1 MEKIPVFKP
10 VIDSETISHITDCLE
25 MGWLGMGSVTKE
37 FEERLTDWLGLKD
50 RYVVATNTGTSALH
64 LALVVAGVGKG
75 DEVIVPSFDYVA
87 DHQAIKM
94 TGAEVVLCDINGDNL
109 GIDCDKAEQLITD
122 RTKAIIPLHFA
133 GLPCELNSVYS
144 LAKKYKLR
152 VIEDSMH
159 AFGTYFEGQKLG
171 SFGDISCFSFDPV
184 KIITSIDGG
193 CVVVNSESEMERL
206 RHLRFLGV
214 DKETAERYKNSR
226 SWEYDVI
233 DQGYRYHLTNVLASI
248 GISQIKRVDEFISSR
263 QKICKKYNEAFSSID
278 EIIIPATDFNNI
290 SPFIYYIR
298 VKEEIRESLI
308 HHLQSSDIDIG
319 INFLPTH
326 KHSYFSDCI
335 RSDMSI
341 TEKVSKEILT
351 LPLHS
356 LMNEEHLDRIITS
369 VVDFFIKR

>member
-25 MGWLGMGSVTKE
+25 MGWLGMGSFTKE
-37 FEERLTDWLGLKD
+37 FEDRLTDWLGLKN

-64 LALVVAGVGKG
+64 LAMVVADVGKD

-94 TGAEVVLCDINGDNL
+94 TGANVVLCDIKGDNL

-133 GLPCELNSVYS
+133 GLSCDLNSVYK

-159 AFGTYFEGQKLG
+159 AFGTYFEGKKLG

-193 CVVVNSESEMERL
+193 CVIVNSESEMERL

-263 QKICKKYNEAFSSID
+263 QETCKLYNEAFSGID
-278 EIIIPATDFNNI
+278 EIITPATDFNNI

-298 VKEEIRESLI
+298 VKNELRESLI
-308 HHLQSSDIDIG
+308 HHLHSAGIDIG
-319 INFLPTH
+319 IHFLPTH
-326 KHSYFSDCI
+326 KHTYFSDC
-335 RSDMSI
+335 RRGDMSV

-356 LMNEEHLDRIITS
+356 LMDKEHLDKIITT
-369 VVDFFIKR
+369 VLEFFN